1 MQGITKLNISKYDQ
15 MGSYRPLEN
24 AYHAAT
30 GRCCEIEEESKFFVD
45 EGGELYTTTKQ
56 LRNWYR
62 KRGNISSEPVTIIID
77 HDKKQAYI
85 AENPDDIPDAH
96 ERKWRRF
103 KLTVYHNEKEKEF
116 AAFGE
121 EYSIDEIKSRA
132 DELFDIYMP
141 HADVR
146 STNWQTSDNTH
157 TKTVRNYK
165 IEIYVIP

>member
-1 MQGITKLNISKYDQ
+1 MPKGILKLHISKYQQ
-15 MGSYRPLEN
+15 MGSHYPLEN

-30 GRCCEIEEESKFFVD
+30 GKSCEIENEFLEFGS
-45 EGGELYTTTKQ
+45 EIRYTTSEE
-56 LRNWYR
+56 LRKWHR
-62 KRGNISSEPVTIIID
+62 RRGNISSDPVTIIID
-77 HDKKQAYI
+77 HDNKHAYI

-103 KLTVYHNEKEKEF
+103 RLTVYHNGREKEF

-121 EYSIDEIKSRA
+121 EYKLNEIKERA
-132 DELFDIYMP
+132 DELFERYMP
-141 HADVR
+141 TADIR
-146 STNWQTSDNTH
+146 SSDWETSENTH